1 MENDEDEEE
10 RRYRIL
16 KEEKPGRVIRP
27 LEFHK
32 RQRIHQGTMDSFL
45 TPQSSTPRLSSPP
58 NVTMTEASTNDST
71 YTPEWEFTQVDE
83 EERQQPPPTRDPA
96 KDIKTNYQ
104 KDPFTR
110 TFFYKKIP
118 AMNLTETQRKEIT
131 QLKIDHINKM
141 INMSVLAKT
150 IQVGPL
156 RMSQIPDVVKAIH
169 QMGYPIDVP
178 TVMRQIDTNQ
188 HQRYVHSFDRKKPDR
203 FILTLDL
210 EKEVQFGTI
219 PNIEPL
225 ILQIW
230 RQFTMSVEAGAE
242 KSYIKIQPCHPPQT
256 TTYPLCTL
264 YDIHNL
270 I

>member
-1 MENDEDEEE
+1 
-10 RRYRIL
+10 
-16 KEEKPGRVIRP
+16 
-27 LEFHK
+27 
-32 RQRIHQGTMDSFL
+32 
-45 TPQSSTPRLSSPP
+45 
-58 NVTMTEASTNDST
+58 
-71 YTPEWEFTQVDE
+71 
-83 EERQQPPPTRDPA
+83 
-96 KDIKTNYQ
+96 
-104 KDPFTR
+104 
-110 TFFYKKIP
+110 
-118 AMNLTETQRKEIT
+118 MNLTETQRKEIT
-131 QLKIDHINKM
+131 QLKIDQISKM

-150 IQVGPL
+150 IQVGLL
-156 RMSQIPDVVKAIH
+156 RMSQIPDVVEAIH

-178 TVMRQIDTNQ
+178 TVMRQIETNQ
-188 HQRYVHSFDRKKPDR
+188 HQRYVNIFDRKKPDR
-203 FILTLDL
+203 CILTLEL
-210 EKEVQFGTI
+210 EKEVHFGTI